1 MQWLSLNIFG
11 PTLNR
16 HLKQLCDGLSGLKIL
31 AGLEERNVFKKSYLA
46 HSSKGSQLRS
56 APSLRLS
63 VCNNKE
69 WGQIAYFI
77 SQEAEQRED
86 SVSPSTFEVCN
97 SRTEGGSAPA
107 LLPASC

>member
-1 MQWLSLNIFG
+1 MY
-11 PTLNR
+11 
-16 HLKQLCDGLSGLKIL
+16 LKRAI
-31 AGLEERNVFKKSYLA
+31 LA
-46 HSSKGSQLRS
+46 HSSKGSQLKS

-69 WGQIAYFI
+69 WGQIVYFI

-86 SVSPSTFEVCN
+86 SVSPSTFVVCN

-107 LLPASC
+107 VLTASC